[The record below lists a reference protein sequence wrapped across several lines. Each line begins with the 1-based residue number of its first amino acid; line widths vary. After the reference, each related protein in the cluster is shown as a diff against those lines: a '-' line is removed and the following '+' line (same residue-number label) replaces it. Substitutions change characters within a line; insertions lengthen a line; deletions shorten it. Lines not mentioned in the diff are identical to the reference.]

1 MEKIFK
7 ITDETVIFR
16 FAIRRF
22 DLPTPGRGESEDK
35 LISKEDY
42 QTSKTTSRSEKS
54 VAILEAL
61 GGSSN
66 IDTLDACMS
75 RLRVSV
81 HDIDEVDQLKIKE
94 LGASGIFVSG
104 NNLQAIFGTIS
115 DQLKSQIENIM
126 QNELKNK

>member
-1 MEKIFK
+1 
-7 ITDETVIFR
+7 
-16 FAIRRF
+16 
-22 DLPTPGRGESEDK
+22 
-35 LISKEDY
+35 
-42 QTSKTTSRSEKS
+42 
-54 VAILEAL
+54 
-61 GGSSN
+61 
-66 IDTLDACMS
+66 MS